1 MLSGA
6 SLCNDSLLTHSFSK
20 KSLSENIVDLVGARV
35 VEIFALQD
43 QANAQLLTEI
53 VALGD
58 DAWTPRVF
66 TQ

>member
-58 DAWTPRVF
+58 DAWTPCVL